1 MKLQLFIIG
10 LLLFFSFS
18 VFAQTEQG
26 SKFIGGSF
34 QISTTTNSFNDNTS
48 TSFTLSPKFGYF
60 LQDRWAIGSGLGL
73 SITSNGDTD
82 VTFTISPF
90 TRYYIPLIEEKFFAV
105 GEAGLSVGFG
115 TDTSFGIYAAP
126 GFAFFPTER
135 WSIELAFNLLSF
147 NITNPDGDNN
157 TTTSFS
163 FGTNTYSPSLG
174 VNFFF

>member
-1 MKLQLFIIG
+1 MKLFLFITSM
-10 LLLFFSFS
+10 LFCFSFS
-18 VFAQTEQG
+18 VSAQTEQG

-34 QISTTTNSFNDNTS
+34 QISTNTYS
-48 TSFTLSPKFGYF
+48 GTDDVNTSFTLEPKFGYF
-60 LQDRWAIGSGLGL
+60 IKDRWAIGSGLGL
-73 SITSNGDTD
+73 SITSDGDTD

-105 GEAGLSVGFG
+105 GEAGLNVGFG
-115 TDTSFGIYAAP
+115 SDTSFGIYAAP

-135 WSIELAFNLLSF
+135 WSIELAFELLSF